1 MPKIYVITG
10 VPGTGKT
17 TLARSISKRLK
28 NSIVISANNI
38 AKDKGLLIKKDID
51 GAFPVNIKKLNK
63 SILAVINKNNI
74 KNKKY
79 IILEGHLLCE
89 MKLKGATVIVLR
101 SHIKQLELRLKARKY
116 PLKKI
121 SENILSEATDYCGV
135 MALKNYTNVYE
146 LLGNKKQV
154 LKQALKIINGDTVIS
169 KEFDLLNELNQINY
183 NKYLC

>member
-17 TLARSISKRLK
+17 TLAMSLSKKLK

-38 AKDKGLLIKKDID
+38 AKEKGLLIKKDID
-51 GAFPVNIKKLNK
+51 GAFPVNIKKLNNY
-63 SILAVINKNNI
+63 ILAVLNKNNI

-89 MKLKGATVIVLR
+89 MKLKGATAIVLR
-101 SHIKQLELRLKARKY
+101 SHIKQLELRLNARKY

-121 SENILSEATDYCGV
+121 SENILSEATDYCGIE
-135 MALKNYTNVYE
+135 ALKNYTNVYE

-154 LKQALKIINGDTVIS
+154 LKQALKIISGDATIP